1 MKKYLITGLL
11 FWVPIGITVWLVHF
25 LISSMDK
32 IVALLPDILR
42 PQSLFGMNV
51 YGFGLAVVVLVL
63 FATGILV
70 THFFG
75 KTIMGWWN
83 NVLNR
88 VPVVGGVYK
97 SVKQISDTVLSD
109 SGNAFNK
116 AVLVEFPHPG
126 AWTIAFQTGTTKG
139 ELADKVG
146 ADYLSVYVPTT
157 PNPTS
162 GYMIYVHRSKAID
175 LNMTVDQALKTVIS
189 MGVVGPDAAM
199 PVVLTAGMPSFD
211 KPLVPTAAD
220 SNNPENRNAN
230 RN

>member
-1 MKKYLITGLL
+1 MRKYFIAGLL

-25 LISSMDK
+25 LVSSMDK
-32 IVALLPDILR
+32 IVGLLPEVLR
-42 PQSLFGMNV
+42 PQQLFGMNI
-51 YGFGLAVVVLVL
+51 YGFGLAIVVLML
-63 FATGILV
+63 FATGVLV

-116 AVLVEFPHPG
+116 AVLVEFPHQG
-126 AWTIAFQTGTTKG
+126 AWTIAFQTGASHG
-139 ELADKVG
+139 ELSVKMG
-146 ADYLSVYVPTT
+146 GEFISVYVPTT

-162 GYMIYVHRSKAID
+162 GYMIYVPKSKVKD
-175 LNMTVDQALKTVIS
+175 LDMTVDQALKTVIS
-189 MGVVGPDAAM
+189 MGVVGPEAA
-199 PVVLTAGMPSFD
+199 L
-211 KPLVPTAAD
+211 PTPAVAAIA
-220 SNNPENRNAN
+220 NNPNTRN
-230 RN
+230 